1 MLTTKNCNFLYL
13 SGTPIFTQ
21 LQLEEALL
29 RNCTE
34 NMCLINMNV
43 PEAVVLG
50 ISRSPNEDLHL
61 SALQTDNI
69 PIIRRYSGGGTV
81 FIDKD
86 SILVTW
92 IMNSSKPMI
101 SSQDLML
108 WTYQIY
114 APIFPETFA
123 INENDYTL
131 GDKKIAGNAQY
142 IQRFRWVHHS
152 TFLWDMDI
160 NKLSRYL
167 PMPQKQPSYR
177 KQRKHQ
183 DFLTTIRPWFPNKE
197 DFINQFKASASRL
210 FSWKDFSNQETKQY
224 LDKPHRKS
232 TTLL

>member
-1 MLTTKNCNFLYL
+1 MFTIKNCNFLHL

-34 NMCLINMNV
+34 NICLINMNV
-43 PEAVVLG
+43 AEAVVLG
-50 ISRSPNEDLHL
+50 ISRSPSEDLYL
-61 SALQTDNI
+61 SVLQADNI

-131 GDKKIAGNAQY
+131 GDKKIAGMLN
-142 IQRFRWVHHS
+142 IFN
-152 TFLWDMDI
+152 D
-160 NKLSRYL
+160 
-167 PMPQKQPSYR
+167 
-177 KQRKHQ
+177 
-183 DFLTTIRPWFPNKE
+183 
-197 DFINQFKASASRL
+197 SAGC
-210 FSWKDFSNQETKQY
+210 
-224 LDKPHRKS
+224 
-232 TTLL
+232 TTLRSFGIWILISCPATYPRPKSNHPIENNESTRIS